1 MIVAPFIGRKLFA
14 ISVCG
19 KFGQRSYSFTLPL
32 WCHLMCSC
40 GDSFSHSSCTF
51 RLWSITLQTCGKTC
65 SEYHIFTLHSTW
77 QIHISIKQTTI
88 HRHTYITE
96 LPLRHTIIIY
106 NIYSTVVHIRIPYAT
121 YFLRLLRVF
130 KNNLITTL
138 RSLAKGLTFSGLHS
152 SMVSLASILPLPLVG
167 GRSLHSS
174 SLPMGEV
181 DMFKPMLIYECFCFV
196 CGLEIL

>member
-1 MIVAPFIGRKLFA
+1 MHIQAVKHHIANMRENMFG
-14 ISVCG
+14 IS
-19 KFGQRSYSFTLPL
+19 YLY
-32 WCHLMCSC
+32 
-40 GDSFSHSSCTF
+40 
-51 RLWSITLQTCGKTC
+51 ITQYMTNTYQYQTND
-65 SEYHIFTLHSTW
+65 
-77 QIHISIKQTTI
+77 
-88 HRHTYITE
+88 HTQAYIYTE
-96 LPLRHTIIIY
+96 LPLRHTIIIN

-181 DMFKPMLIYECFCFV
+181 DMFKPMLIYECFVLFV
-196 CGLEIL
+196 ARKFFRVPENPNFVINFTCGIANCSFVVFLLSTWCSVIHST